1 MDDLSAQ
8 ELTQER
14 ITILADSF
22 DSAAME
28 FHKRRMASKGYRLEN
43 RIAGHHFYMANME
56 GTSSLFD
63 GDVKYAVTFV
73 RD

>member
-1 MDDLSAQ
+1 MDDLKITDDS
-8 ELTQER
+8 QER
-14 ITILADSF
+14 ITILTDSF

-28 FHKRRMASKGYRLEN
+28 FHKRRMATKGYRLEN
-43 RIAGHHFYMANME
+43 RIAGHHFYMSE
-56 GTSSLFD
+56 GTVASQLFE

>member
-43 RIAGHHFYMANME
+43 RIAGHHFYMASLE
-56 GTSSLFD
+56 GADSLFD
-63 GDVKYAVTFV
+63 GEVKYAVTFV

>member
-1 MDDLSAQ
+1 MDDLSAH

-28 FHKRRMASKGYRLEN
+28 FPKRRMASKGYRLEN
-43 RIAGHHFYMANME
+43 SIAGNHLYMANTE
-56 GTSSLFD
+56 G
-63 GDVKYAVTFV
+63 ANPH
-73 RD
+73 